1 MGQIEKVVEP
11 LADTKEVEQIHSDEE
26 DKKKETND
34 EAVESKDSK
43 PELTKEQKENDHKM
57 SVIKDDISDNEKVKE
72 SNAPQDEQNLD
83 VKDSSR
89 RESDYKPDSSVS
101 DDEKKD
107 KKETKKL
114 RRESTESS
122 SDDKSVSSSSEGDAE
137 KEKNDVQETLHDEE
151 KDEKKILVTDGELVL
166 EIIEASN
173 LVNKDIIGKSDPFVR
188 VSFNKEEFKS
198 KKVRNNLEPKWN
210 FPVTL
215 QIDPAKAE
223 NNIEIKV
230 YDDDFGAENFIGS
243 YYLPVKEAIHNSGVG
258 GVWYDLRDC
267 KNGKIC
273 VSTQFNASDS
283 KINKKEIVG
292 MSQEEKAKENFVPE
306 EKQNIICKD
315 TDLSTETSKEKE
327 EGIAK
332 SKEVDSKIDSKE
344 QLLDAKEGEMINEKE
359 EQTKNEKHE
368 TEEIKEKTSQRDEK
382 KKESLIKTEN
392 GEESKPTE
400 KADVKEVNETDNIYS
415 KRDDDVENKGEV
427 PNAEQKSTDYMKEK
441 IESEEAI
448 EKEIVSKDKDIDV
461 SNENQN
467 TDLINAENVKE
478 NEMKEK
484 KDSNDVKQTTTDN
497 KIFGEKE
504 ETKIKDVKDN
514 EKDYE
519 QKEIIS
525 EEPHVFDRKESEN
538 VDNKEEAKKEENVA
552 DDSVRTV
559 EENYDIE
566 SKEKAKENFVPE
578 E

>member
-1 MGQIEKVVEP
+1 MGAGKISLSTFYIPNEQPPKKKSREQETPQIEKVVEP

-26 DKKKETND
+26 DRKKETND
-34 EAVESKDSK
+34 ESVKSKDSK
-43 PELTKEQKENDHKM
+43 PEVTKEQKENDDKM

-83 VKDSSR
+83 EKDSSR

-101 DDEKKD
+101 EDEKKD

-137 KEKNDVQETLHDEE
+137 KEKNNVQETLHDEE
-151 KDEKKILVTDGELVL
+151 KDEKKILVTGGELIL

-273 VSTQFNASDS
+273 VSAQFNASDS

-315 TDLSTETSKEKE
+315 IDLSTETSKEKE

-332 SKEVDSKIDSKE
+332 SKEVDSKIDS
-344 QLLDAKEGEMINEKE
+344 
-359 EQTKNEKHE
+359 
-368 TEEIKEKTSQRDEK
+368 
-382 KKESLIKTEN
+382 
-392 GEESKPTE
+392 
-400 KADVKEVNETDNIYS
+400 
-415 KRDDDVENKGEV
+415 
-427 PNAEQKSTDYMKEK
+427 
-441 IESEEAI
+441 
-448 EKEIVSKDKDIDV
+448 
-461 SNENQN
+461 
-467 TDLINAENVKE
+467 
-478 NEMKEK
+478 
-484 KDSNDVKQTTTDN
+484 
-497 KIFGEKE
+497 
-504 ETKIKDVKDN
+504 
-514 EKDYE
+514 
-519 QKEIIS
+519 
-525 EEPHVFDRKESEN
+525 
-538 VDNKEEAKKEENVA
+538 
-552 DDSVRTV
+552 
-559 EENYDIE
+559 
-566 SKEKAKENFVPE
+566 
-578 E
+578 

>member
-1 MGQIEKVVEP
+1 MG
-11 LADTKEVEQIHSDEE
+11 
-26 DKKKETND
+26 
-34 EAVESKDSK
+34 
-43 PELTKEQKENDHKM
+43 
-57 SVIKDDISDNEKVKE
+57 
-72 SNAPQDEQNLD
+72 
-83 VKDSSR
+83 
-89 RESDYKPDSSVS
+89 
-101 DDEKKD
+101 
-107 KKETKKL
+107 
-114 RRESTESS
+114 
-122 SDDKSVSSSSEGDAE
+122 
-137 KEKNDVQETLHDEE
+137 
-151 KDEKKILVTDGELVL
+151 KILVTDGELVL

-267 KNGKIC
+267 KNRKIC
-273 VSTQFNASDS
+273 VSAQFNASDS

-315 TDLSTETSKEKE
+315 IDLSTETSKDKE

-344 QLLDAKEGEMINEKE
+344 QLLDAKEGEMITEKE

-382 KKESLIKTEN
+382 KEESLIKTEN

-427 PNAEQKSTDYMKEK
+427 PNAEEKSTDYMKEK
-441 IESEEAI
+441 IESEEAL
-448 EKEIVSKDKDIDV
+448 EEEI
-461 SNENQN
+461 
-467 TDLINAENVKE
+467 
-478 NEMKEK
+478 
-484 KDSNDVKQTTTDN
+484 
-497 KIFGEKE
+497 
-504 ETKIKDVKDN
+504 
-514 EKDYE
+514 
-519 QKEIIS
+519 
-525 EEPHVFDRKESEN
+525 
-538 VDNKEEAKKEENVA
+538 AK
-552 DDSVRTV
+552 
-559 EENYDIE
+559 
-566 SKEKAKENFVPE
+566 SKEVDSKID
-578 E
+578 

>member
-1 MGQIEKVVEP
+1 MPLKEAIINTDKEATWHELSDKAGKISFSTFYIPNEQPPKEESREQETPQIEKVVEP

-26 DKKKETND
+26 DRKKETND
-34 EAVESKDSK
+34 ESVESKDSK

-101 DDEKKD
+101 EN
-107 KKETKKL
+107 
-114 RRESTESS
+114 
-122 SDDKSVSSSSEGDAE
+122 
-137 KEKNDVQETLHDEE
+137 EKNDVQETLHDEE

-230 YDDDFGAENFIGS
+230 YDDDFEAENFIGS

-273 VSTQFNASDS
+273 VSAQFNASDS

-292 MSQEEKAKENFVPE
+292 MSQEEKAKENSVPE

-315 TDLSTETSKEKE
+315 IDLSTETSKEKE

-359 EQTKNEKHE
+359 EQTKK
-368 TEEIKEKTSQRDEK
+368 
-382 KKESLIKTEN
+382 
-392 GEESKPTE
+392 
-400 KADVKEVNETDNIYS
+400 
-415 KRDDDVENKGEV
+415 
-427 PNAEQKSTDYMKEK
+427 
-441 IESEEAI
+441 
-448 EKEIVSKDKDIDV
+448 
-461 SNENQN
+461 
-467 TDLINAENVKE
+467 
-478 NEMKEK
+478 
-484 KDSNDVKQTTTDN
+484 
-497 KIFGEKE
+497 
-504 ETKIKDVKDN
+504 
-514 EKDYE
+514 
-519 QKEIIS
+519 
-525 EEPHVFDRKESEN
+525 
-538 VDNKEEAKKEENVA
+538 
-552 DDSVRTV
+552 
-559 EENYDIE
+559 
-566 SKEKAKENFVPE
+566 
-578 E
+578 